1 MQTQRIRTPAEY
13 AGPIYVVGH
22 KNSHTQRSACGALRV
37 TDMVGGT
44 SRLLTCIESH
54 YLDGLPFTRRSE
66 GTFEMPDILSRKK
79 QLLPAILS
87 VLQQ

>member
-37 TDMVGGT
+37 TDMVGGM

-66 GTFEMPDILSRKK
+66 GTWPDILSRKK
-79 QLLPAILS
+79 RLSPAILS
-87 VLQQ
+87 ALQQ